1 MTKEEEEYFYA
12 NYKSSF
18 WIKDPS
24 HKLYF
29 YSHSKKTKNESMI
42 PKFNKYDAISMY
54 ATNSAQRRQV
64 HELFEKLGG
73 NVSIRTQSR
82 DQKKDQW
89 EYHLYIDTVRSA
101 GSPQLRAASNT
112 VDFTHKLKFHSFEWW
127 MDKLTGKKYF
137 DSTSESPT
145 NTHLDKQI
153 QFLNKKNEESN

>member
-1 MTKEEEEYFYA
+1 MKEENEGYISS
-12 NYKSSF
+12 YKSSF

-24 HKLYF
+24 RELYF
-29 YSHSKKTKNESMI
+29 YSPSKETKNESMI

-54 ATNSAQRRQV
+54 ATSGAQRRQV

-101 GSPQLRAASNT
+101 SGPQLRAASNT

-127 MDKLTGKKYF
+127 MDKLNGKKYF
-137 DSTSESPT
+137 DSSYSSPT
-145 NTHLDKQI
+145 DTHLDKQI
-153 QFLNKKNEESN
+153 EFLNKKNEKVK